1 MIFTQFGL
9 YFFIFLLTESIIN
22 EKAAAI
28 CGVSYVNYIYA
39 IGLIFTALGYL
50 LFSFIK
56 CGQNKKI
63 ISADIS
69 IIIVSLIGLMVV
81 NSPLLLLLSGYLSLI
96 TLGFFGGY
104 IHYLV
109 SFRLHQKNF
118 ALSLGLCS
126 MLAILSQYI
135 VQNIN
140 ISVDGRLIILIAVTA
155 ILLFISFIS
164 NNAAKDLALVNEF
177 YISGIGTD
185 VRTLVYVLSVAIMSI
200 ILGFQDSIIVAK
212 NAAGELQ
219 LFSYVRLFYAIGL
232 LLAGIIANIK
242 NRVYLPLASGC
253 AMTLSV
259 LSISFFGNSNPSY
272 NVSMAI
278 MYFYCGFYVMFM
290 TIMFME
296 LGLRKSKPELY
307 AGLGRVV
314 RSLVTCIVVLFTTIF
329 SNIDASVY
337 TALSCFFSIAL
348 LLIMALSG
356 ILIPERT
363 IIKEIPVNT
372 TDDSLDEKLEK
383 FYAEY
388 SLTPKEQEAFSK
400 LVTTEMGVQEIADEM
415 AISRRVL
422 QRHIA
427 AIYEKTDTKTRVGLL
442 MLFR

>member
-1 MIFTQFGL
+1 MIFTEFGL

-22 EKAAAI
+22 EKAAVI
-28 CGVSYVNYIYA
+28 CDVSYVNYIYA
-39 IGLIFTALGYL
+39 LGLVFTALGYL
-50 LFSFIK
+50 LFSFLK
-56 CGQNKKI
+56 CSLNKKI
-63 ISADIS
+63 ILTDIS
-69 IIIVSLIGLMVV
+69 IIIISLAGLIAVK
-81 NSPLLLLLSGYLSLI
+81 SPYFFLLLGYLSLV

-109 SFRLHQKNF
+109 SFILRQKNF
-118 ALSLGLCS
+118 ALNLGLCS
-126 MLAILSQYI
+126 MLAILAQYF

-140 ISVDGRLIILIAVTA
+140 ISIDGCIIILIVTTV
-155 ILLFISFIS
+155 ILLLASFLPS
-164 NNAAKDLALVNEF
+164 NTNEDFTSVNEF
-177 YISGIGTD
+177 YISGIGID
-185 VRTLVYVLSVAIMSI
+185 VRILVYILSVAIMSV

-212 NAAGELQ
+212 NASGELQ
-219 LFSYVRLFYAIGL
+219 LFSYVRLFYAVGL
-232 LLAGIIANIK
+232 LLAGFIANIK
-242 NRVYLPLASGC
+242 DRVYLPLASGC

-259 LSISFFGNSNPSY
+259 LSISFFENSTPSY
-272 NVSMAI
+272 NISMAI

-296 LGLRKSKPELY
+296 LGLRKSNPKFY

-314 RSLVTCIVVLFTTIF
+314 RSLVTCIVVLFTTVF

-337 TALSCFFSIAL
+337 TALSCLLSIAL

-363 IIKEIPVNT
+363 IIKEIPIN
-372 TDDSLDEKLEK
+372 SNDESIDERLEK
-383 FYAEY
+383 FFEKY
-388 SLTPKEQEAFSK
+388 SLTSKEQEAFVK

-427 AIYEKTDTKTRVGLL
+427 SIYEKTNTKTRVGLL
-442 MLFR
+442 MLFH